1 MTKQLISNIVVGV
14 SGSGASVHAAKY
26 AIMLAKQ
33 YKSRVSAVYVVDTA
47 TIKQLAISK
56 IFVQDESADFERT
69 LNINGERYLSFVE
82 ELAKTK
88 EIKIEKELRSGAVWT
103 ELLHAA
109 AEKKADLIV
118 LGGWEK
124 DRNVRDII
132 SHVHHEVLLHSK
144 CSVVVVKEPEIDVL
158 FRHF

>member
-1 MTKQLISNIVVGV
+1 
-14 SGSGASVHAAKY
+14 
-26 AIMLAKQ
+26 MLARQ

-56 IFVQDESADFERT
+56 IFVQEESADFERT

-82 ELAKTK
+82 ELAKSK
-88 EIKIEKELRSGAVWT
+88 GIKIEKELRSGAVWT

-109 AEKKADLIV
+109 AEKNADLIV

-144 CSVVVVKEPEIDVL
+144 CSVIVVKEPEIDVL